1 MAGRDPDEKRRRL
14 IEAGF
19 AEFAA
24 YGIAGAR
31 IDRIAKAADCS
42 AGLVYTNF
50 GSKDELFTAV
60 VGWII
65 ERTIEEAPI
74 TPDDLP
80 GYAGRLFDAYE
91 AHPEVARFLAWQRLE
106 GGPVPKSAAAEA
118 STARKIELIAD
129 AQRRGTVPD
138 RFSPVEL
145 LGMVIQLAAVW
156 NAATPQF
163 TGKLGKFSRAQRRQ
177 LVTESVAALLES
189 GPSPT

>member
-1 MAGRDPDEKRRRL
+1 MSSRDPDDKRRRL
-14 IEAGF
+14 IEAGL

-42 AGLVYTNF
+42 AGLVYTYF
-50 GSKDELFTAV
+50 GSKDELFGAV
-60 VGWII
+60 VAWLI

-80 GYAGRLFDAYE
+80 GYAGTLFDAYE
-91 AHPEVARFLAWQRLE
+91 DHPEVTRFLGWQRLE
-106 GGPVPKSAAAEA
+106 GGTVPNSAMLAA

-129 AQRRGTVPD
+129 AQRRGTVPA
-138 RFSPVEL
+138 RFDPAEL
-145 LGMVIQLAAVW
+145 LGLVIQLAAVW

-163 TGKLGKFSRAQRRQ
+163 TGMLGNFGRAERRR
-177 LVTESVAALLES
+177 LVTSSVEALLRD
-189 GPSPT
+189 

>member
-1 MAGRDPDEKRRRL
+1 MVTRDPDDKRRRL
-14 IEAGF
+14 LEAGL

-42 AGLVYTNF
+42 AGLVYTYF

-60 VGWII
+60 VGWLI

-80 GYAGRLFDAYE
+80 GYAGTLFDAYE
-91 AHPEVARFLAWQRLE
+91 DHPEVTRFLSWQRLE
-106 GGPVPKSAAAEA
+106 GGPVPNTDLIAA
-118 STARKIELIAD
+118 STRSKIALITD
-129 AQRRGTVPD
+129 AQKRGTVPA
-138 RFSPVEL
+138 RFDPAEL
-145 LGMVIQLAAVW
+145 LGLIIQLAAVW

-163 TGKLGKFSRAQRRQ
+163 SGLLGNFSRAQRRT
-177 LVTESVAALLES
+177 LVTESVEALLR
-189 GPSPT
+189 